1 MYKTV
6 NIAEKDSDYYQGL
19 TQQEKERI
27 FSVLSGKK
35 IKICEIEGN
44 AIIGEEMMT
53 NPGGKFDI
61 SIHCLSVLGK
71 YFRLKENALSNLP
84 NALRRDLGKMIY
96 IKRQTR
102 IHQFKKIVRLMM
114 KNYHKMPKKII
125 NKFVKTFIHFS

>member
-6 NIAEKDSDYYQGL
+6 HISEKDSDYYDGL
-19 TQQEKERI
+19 GPAEKERL

-44 AIIGEEMMT
+44 AIIGEEMMA
-53 NPGGKFDI
+53 NSRGRFDI
-61 SIHCLSVLGK
+61 SIHCLSTLGK

-84 NALRRDLGKMIY
+84 NSLRRDLTKMIY
-96 IKRQTR
+96 IKRKSR

-114 KNYHKMPKKII
+114 KNYHKMPKQII
-125 NKFVKTFIHFS
+125 NKYVN